1 MVEIKGIYAAS
12 VSVLNDD
19 MSLNIKKTANH
30 CDNIIKDGCNREQT
44 VSVRPK
50 PRKPVPSAA
59 ASLLSLCTI
68 STEIHSIFVI

>member
-30 CDNIIKDGCNREQT
+30 CEKIIKLVLFLFPDVQDFLYR
-44 VSVRPK
+44 
-50 PRKPVPSAA
+50 
-59 ASLLSLCTI
+59 I
-68 STEIHSIFVI
+68 

>member
-30 CDNIIKDGCNREQT
+30 CEKIIKEFFSKSINY
-44 VSVRPK
+44 
-50 PRKPVPSAA
+50 PV
-59 ASLLSLCTI
+59 LK
-68 STEIHSIFVI
+68 VINF

>member
-30 CDNIIKDGCNREQT
+30 CEKIIKDGSHIWKHR
-44 VSVRPK
+44 S
-50 PRKPVPSAA
+50 
-59 ASLLSLCTI
+59 
-68 STEIHSIFVI
+68 STTNFSS

>member
-30 CDNIIKDGCNREQT
+30 CEKIITENY
-44 VSVRPK
+44 
-50 PRKPVPSAA
+50 
-59 ASLLSLCTI
+59 LCI
-68 STEIHSIFVI
+68 YNMSI